1 MKPRKLYADWYKNH
15 LKPLLDRE
23 RKDPDSQYMFDRT
36 FKSRDNLKAF
46 YNKRGIKPKCK
57 YSALARKLMKDVHI
71 ELKPFTNTNQRQ
83 HTTHNTVLRD
93 FSCTVV
99 LNDVPCTILCMGKTP
114 EQNRTIMVLDCKDSE
129 GEQYKDKIAYH
140 AARQFFSRNT
150 NVQDQ
155 VKLIND
161 IISPMN
167 YESEEDIFM
176 LSTVTPYP
184 EVLLKMQIIT
194 EALNN
199 NPTLMGLY
207 TVLRKLENK

>member
-1 MKPRKLYADWYKNH
+1 MKPRKLYADWYKKY
-15 LKPLLDRE
+15 LKPFLDRE
-23 RKDPDSQYMFDRT
+23 REDPNSQYMFDRT
-36 FKSRDNLKAF
+36 FKSRGNLKKF

-57 YSALARKLMKDVHI
+57 YSALARKLMKDVNVH
-71 ELKPFTNTNQRQ
+71 LKPFTNTNQRQ

-99 LNDVPCTILCMGKTP
+99 LNNIPCTIICMSGTP
-114 EQNRTIMVLDCKDSE
+114 EQNRTIMVLDCKESE
-129 GEQYKDKIAYH
+129 GELYKDKIAYH
-140 AARQFFSRNT
+140 AARKFFTRNT
-150 NVQDQ
+150 NVQDH

-161 IISPMN
+161 VISTMN
-167 YESEEDIFM
+167 YNSEEDIFM